1 MNLHSRLRILVLLA
15 SGAFLLHACGGDE
28 APAAGPYKEAEATP
42 EEAAKKAQE
51 DKLKAMRGK
60 KGKGAVVI
68 EMVAKPEWDMLSP
81 HFLQFVGGIE
91 GELHS
96 KSVTWKFKDA
106 FAPRTEKFYPP
117 VEERKDLGLT
127 AKPKNADAG
136 KKKEEK
142 TVKSI
147 LDGIL
152 APVGIKKE
160 GEEPTLADIDA
171 DKDPLTKFELK
182 KYSFRII
189 MTGISNPEAMA
200 ETPDGNT
207 YVVRINDRLGSE
219 GGRVVDIFKHKILV
233 SLPDIPEPMEISL
246 APDSL
251 PDSFA
256 AQ

>member
-1 MNLHSRLRILVLLA
+1 MNPFSSLRFLVPLGCA
-15 SGAFLLHACGGDE
+15 VVLLHACGGGGEEE
-28 APAAGPYKEAEATP
+28 AAKGPYKE
-42 EEAAKKAQE
+42 EEASPEDAKKAQE
-51 DKLKAMRGK
+51 AKLREMRSKK
-60 KGKGAVVI
+60 KGALAV
-68 EMVAKPEWDMLSP
+68 EMAAKPEWDMLAP
-81 HFLQFVGGIE
+81 HFFQFVGGIE

-117 VEERKDLGLT
+117 VEEKKDLGVTVKAKT
-127 AKPKNADAG
+127 ADNN

-152 APVGIKKE
+152 APVGVKTE
-160 GEEPTLADIDA
+160 GEEPTLASTEEA
-171 DKDPLTKFELK
+171 KDPLTQHELK
-182 KYSFRII
+182 KYTFRII

-200 ETPDGNT
+200 EAPDGNT

-233 SLPDIPEPMEISL
+233 SLPDVPEPLEISL

-251 PDSFA
+251 PDSFV

>member
-1 MNLHSRLRILVLLA
+1 MKPSSGLHILVCLA
-15 SGAFLLHACGGDE
+15 LAAAFLYACGGDE
-28 APAAGPYKEAEATP
+28 APTTGPFKETEASP
-42 EEAAKKAQE
+42 DDAKKAQE
-51 DKLKAMRGK
+51 AKLKEMRGK
-60 KGKGAVVI
+60 KKGALAV
-68 EMVAKPEWDMLSP
+68 EMVAKPEWDMLAP
-81 HFLQFVGGIE
+81 HFFQFVGGIE

-117 VEERKDLGLT
+117 VEEHKDLGAT
-127 AKPKNADAG
+127 VKAKTNDSA

-152 APVGIKKE
+152 APVGVKKE
-160 GEEPTLADIDA
+160 GEEPTLAVTEA
-171 DKDPLTKFELK
+171 EKDPLTRFELK

-200 ETPDGNT
+200 EAPDGNT

-233 SLPDIPEPMEISL
+233 SLPDVPEPLEISL

-251 PDSFA
+251 PDTFA

>member
-1 MNLHSRLRILVLLA
+1 MRLLSRLRILLPLGCA
-15 SGAFLLHACGGDE
+15 LFLLPACGGGDE
-28 APAAGPYKEAEATP
+28 APVKGPYKE
-42 EEAAKKAQE
+42 EEASPEDAKKAQE
-51 DKLKAMRGK
+51 AKLKEMRGK
-60 KGKGAVVI
+60 KKGALAV
-68 EMVAKPEWDMLSP
+68 EMEAKPEWDMLAP
-81 HFLQFVGGIE
+81 HFFQFVGGIE

-117 VEERKDLGLT
+117 VEEKKDLALT
-127 AKPKNADAG
+127 VKAKSGDAA

-152 APVGIKKE
+152 APVGVKTE
-160 GEEPTLADIDA
+160 GEEPTLTEVDA
-171 DKDPLTKFELK
+171 VKDPLTKYELK

-189 MTGISNPEAMA
+189 MTGIANPEAMA
-200 ETPDGNT
+200 ESPDGNT

-233 SLPDIPEPMEISL
+233 SLPDVPEPLEISL

-251 PDSFA
+251 PDSFV